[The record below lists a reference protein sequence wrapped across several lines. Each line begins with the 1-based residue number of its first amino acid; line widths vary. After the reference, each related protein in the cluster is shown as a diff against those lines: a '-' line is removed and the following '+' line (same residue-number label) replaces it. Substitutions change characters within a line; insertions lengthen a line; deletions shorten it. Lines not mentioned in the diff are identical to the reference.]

1 MRVCKRLCARACS
14 KGSLRSEVDFIEV
27 AGLPWA
33 ERPGAVRRSS
43 TAEAGS
49 NCTVSIANVSVAIAS
64 EAIVSIVRRSSTTA
78 AGSNCGGQGG
88 RVHLSVK
95 QAWRMQGAEGAE
107 GAAGAEVLLLLLPG
121 LRECVGRCRS
131 QSDETRLPQRWRF
144 LRLGFEPSRRP
155 EHGRRASTA
164 GPVATVAASDAPL
177 IPALLGSEARG
188 GAGEGCGG
196 RGAMTRRRHAWR
208 VSIWPRLRTVTPT
221 VRPGQLPS
229 SRARHEAA
237 A

>member
-1 MRVCKRLCARACS
+1 M
-14 KGSLRSEVDFIEV
+14 
-27 AGLPWA
+27 
-33 ERPGAVRRSS
+33 
-43 TAEAGS
+43 
-49 NCTVSIANVSVAIAS
+49 
-64 EAIVSIVRRSSTTA
+64 
-78 AGSNCGGQGG
+78 
-88 RVHLSVK
+88 SVK

-237 A
+237 ASIHLVRAMDEATMVETSLVLRVVRFIHACPGLKQKVVSVIRHVYSPGTASTLRLSSEILLPADGVAG